1 MLNLRLQLHKRWAS
15 WETCGSARIVYGQ
28 PATRQDCGNIL
39 KQNMSNRVV
48 IAALS
53 VTSSVPL
60 RMPGTFI
67 KADITKAV
75 EINDWKYSFLLN
87 MFSLGALWEEIQR
100 RIFPLSDLE
109 PGNSRF
115 GCTDCSHTSRDK
127 HAMSLHIESKHVKSS
142 GYTCP
147 ICSKFCPSRNAW
159 HLHKSR
165 YHKGLWFQALIF
177 CCGQRC
183 TRMQKEWTVAQ
194 TVISSPK
201 YPLMW

>member
-1 MLNLRLQLHKRWAS
+1 MIGSTVSCW
-15 WETCGSARIVYGQ
+15 TC
-28 PATRQDCGNIL
+28 
-39 KQNMSNRVV
+39 
-48 IAALS
+48 
-53 VTSSVPL
+53 
-60 RMPGTFI
+60 
-67 KADITKAV
+67 
-75 EINDWKYSFLLN
+75 
-87 MFSLGALWEEIQR
+87 FSLGALWEEIQR

-201 YPLMW
+201 YPLMWEITLSQSMLHHWVILVPFVPSFAPPKMPGTYTRVDIIKACDYRVRRLASVKDL

>member
-1 MLNLRLQLHKRWAS
+1 MGKLGDLWQCQDCLWTTRYKTRLWEHIEAKHVKSGGYSCPLCNKFCPSKNAWHLHKSRYHKGCWNKRL
-15 WETCGSARIVYGQ
+15 EMQ
-28 PATRQDCGNIL
+28 
-39 KQNMSNRVV
+39 
-48 IAALS
+48 
-53 VTSSVPL
+53 
-60 RMPGTFI
+60 
-67 KADITKAV
+67 
-75 EINDWKYSFLLN
+75 FLAELV
-87 MFSLGALWEEIQR
+87 FSLGALWEEIQR

-165 YHKGLWFQALIF
+165 YHKGLWFQTLIF

-183 TRMQKEWTVAQ
+183 TRIQKEWTVAQ
-194 TVISSPK
+194 TVISSPR
-201 YPLMW
+201 YPLMCGITLSQSM

>member
-1 MLNLRLQLHKRWAS
+1 M
-15 WETCGSARIVYGQ
+15 C
-28 PATRQDCGNIL
+28 
-39 KQNMSNRVV
+39 
-48 IAALS
+48 
-53 VTSSVPL
+53 
-60 RMPGTFI
+60 
-67 KADITKAV
+67 
-75 EINDWKYSFLLN
+75 
-87 MFSLGALWEEIQR
+87 FSLGALWEEIQR

-165 YHKGLWFQALIF
+165 YHKGLWFQTLIS

-183 TRMQKEWTVAQ
+183 TRIWKEWIVAQ
-194 TVISSPK
+194 TVISSLK
-201 YPLMW
+201 YPPMFGIILKASMLHHLVIRVPSAPSFVHPKTPGTFTRVDIIKACDYRVRRLASVKDL